1 MSRNLEKEQS
11 DPLEEFGQSERII
24 YVKHLARSRSR
35 LRERNRPA
43 STTNKVLPETLEDIE
58 ERTVSFDFTYC
69 ASRYER
75 QWLMD
80 SLGGF
85 YEQHWI
91 DDVQK
96 AVKGGKEASVYL
108 CTSHPGTGAEY
119 MAAKVYRPRRFRQL
133 KNDAAYREGRINL
146 DDSGNVI
153 KDDRM
158 NRAMNKR
165 TAFGQDLLHT
175 SWIEYEFQALRLLH
189 DAGVD
194 TPRPFTRGSNAILME
209 YIGDPGT
216 PAPTLNS
223 IKLSL
228 SEARSLMERVL
239 HNISLML
246 VHNKVHA
253 DLSAYNILYWAGE
266 ISIIDF
272 PQVVN
277 PEENRNAFYFF
288 ERDVT
293 RVCSYFEEQ
302 GLRLNSRQL
311 AVDLWRAGK
320 RQPGPQ
326 IHPKDL
332 DASSEEDRAYWA
344 KFGEGR

>member
-11 DPLEEFGQSERII
+11 DPLEDFGQSERII
-24 YVKHLARSRSR
+24 YLKHVARSRSR
-35 LRERNRPA
+35 LSERNRPA
-43 STTNKVLPETLEDIE
+43 VKTTRELILELEDIE
-58 ERTVSFDFTYC
+58 ERTGNFDFSYC

-75 QWLMD
+75 QWLLD

-108 CTSHPGTGAEY
+108 CTGHPGTGAEY

-153 KDDRM
+153 GDDGR
-158 NRAMNKR
+158 NRAMRQR
-165 TAFGQDLLHT
+165 TTYGLELLHT

-209 YIGDPGT
+209 YIGDPAT

-223 IKLSL
+223 IRLSIA
-228 SEARSLMERVL
+228 EARLLLERVL
-239 HNISLML
+239 HNIRLML
-246 VHNKVHA
+246 AHNKVHA
-253 DLSAYNILYWAGE
+253 DLSAYNILYWGGE

-277 PEENRNAFYFF
+277 PEENRNAFHFF

-293 RVCSYFEEQ
+293 RVCSYFEGQ
-302 GLRLNSRQL
+302 GVRVNPHQL
-311 AVDLWRAGK
+311 AADLWQADK
-320 RQPGPQ
+320 RRLGPL

-332 DASSEEDRAYWA
+332 DANSDEDKSYWI
-344 KFGEGR
+344 KFGESR